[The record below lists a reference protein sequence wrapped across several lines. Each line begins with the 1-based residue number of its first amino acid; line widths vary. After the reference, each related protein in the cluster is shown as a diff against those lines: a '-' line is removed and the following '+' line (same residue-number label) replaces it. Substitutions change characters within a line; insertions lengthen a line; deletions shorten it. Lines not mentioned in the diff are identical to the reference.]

1 MGKIFFGKLGDSS
14 RISRLTLTQIA
25 LLVIAVAACLCP
37 LARSHAALLTYS
49 LVSGLFD
56 GCLCVMIGLVTY
68 DIVGRQMMA
77 RAVGTLYGIVAIP
90 MTLGPPMAGTYKNI
104 SHFRFVVILCHVCNE
119 ITLLLPF
126 TYICVSCVKIAREM
140 YIVTSFGLKAT
151 MIKFSISIFFY
162 IFVHNK
168 SFRKILPNFNLL
180 RLLELAFFGLS
191 VSENLRPPLIFLVPS
206 LG

>member
-1 MGKIFFGKLGDSS
+1 MVGYLALAQTVGKIFFGKLGDSS

-90 MTLGPPMAGTYKNI
+90 MTLGPPMAGTYQKY
-104 SHFRFVVILCHVCNE
+104 F
-119 ITLLLPF
+119 
-126 TYICVSCVKIAREM
+126 
-140 YIVTSFGLKAT
+140 SF
-151 MIKFSISIFFY
+151 
-162 IFVHNK
+162 
-168 SFRKILPNFNLL
+168 
-180 RLLELAFFGLS
+180 
-191 VSENLRPPLIFLVPS
+191 
-206 LG
+206 